1 MNWTDRR
8 RRFRAILKGDRCYHP
23 GSVFDPLSARIAQ
36 DLGFE
41 VGMFA
46 GSTAS
51 LTVLGAPD
59 LILITLSEFAGQAY
73 RINRAFDLPLL
84 VDADHGYGNALN
96 VMRTVQELETAGVS
110 ALTIEDTVLPR
121 PYGPAGRG
129 LTSIEEGVGRMRAAL
144 AARRDPDLVIV
155 GRTVAMGSTSTE
167 DALARAKAYAAA
179 GVDAFFFVG
188 VKDRTQLDAAAAAID
203 IPIIIGGGAPE
214 LSDLDY
220 LASRQ
225 TRVAL
230 QGHQPIMRDAVEVA
244 LEVGINHERVA
255 VRYQLSHLAQC
266 IPAAASR
273 PKAVARRSEHRFEDR
288 LECELHRRLDDA
300 VLDRGNSQRPG
311 PTITLRDLD
320 PPDRLRPVTPVPQ
333 CRRKLGQIQLR
344 TPFKPLDALTIHAR
358 RTFIGRDSLPSRIQ
372 RVGGEHLIHQTVP
385 TTSFDAVHQR
395 RHHALRPDCIFHP
408 RPVAGF
414 CTLCSPR
421 GHCRCCL

>member
-23 GSVFDPLSARIAQ
+23 ASVFDPLSARIAQ

-41 VGMFA
+41 VGTFA

-51 LTVLGAPD
+51 LTVLDAPD

-73 RINRAFDLPLL
+73 RINRAFDLPL

-144 AARRDPDLVIV
+144 AARQDPDLVIV
-155 GRTVAMGSTSTE
+155 GRTIAMGSTSTE

-188 VKDRTQLDAAAAAID
+188 IEDRTRLDAAAAAID

-220 LASRQ
+220 LASRRA
-225 TRVAL
+225 RVAL
-230 QGHQPIMRDAVEVA
+230 QGHQPIMAAAQAVHDTLRALRDGVKPKDLNGVPSPPEFMAKATRDAEYK
-244 LEVGINHERVA
+244 GWTKN
-255 VRYQLSHLAQC
+255 
-266 IPAAASR
+266 
-273 PKAVARRSEHRFEDR
+273 F
-288 LECELHRRLDDA
+288 
-300 VLDRGNSQRPG
+300 
-311 PTITLRDLD
+311 
-320 PPDRLRPVTPVPQ
+320 
-333 CRRKLGQIQLR
+333 LG
-344 TPFKPLDALTIHAR
+344 
-358 RTFIGRDSLPSRIQ
+358 G
-372 RVGGEHLIHQTVP
+372 
-385 TTSFDAVHQR
+385 
-395 RHHALRPDCIFHP
+395 
-408 RPVAGF
+408 
-414 CTLCSPR
+414 
-421 GHCRCCL
+421 